1 MSEKQQYMIE
11 TKRLLLRP
19 FSMSDIDLVRSLYC
33 NEELLRYT
41 PFDVMTN
48 ERAKEHLVKIVQDW
62 EKDPLQSLEFVMI
75 KKPETPHESDE
86 EKVGRCHILIDSDT
100 DTGMIGWIFCREY
113 HGRHYARESG
123 EALIRH
129 CFDVLGLHRVNAVC
143 HPENHASRR
152 VLEQCRMRLEAHY
165 MQKCRYT
172 KNGIISW
179 EDELEYARL
188 SSEKA
193 VNPAFWEDND

>member
-1 MSEKQQYMIE
+1 MALHDETGSCGIRMIE
-11 TKRLLLRP
+11 TERLILRP
-19 FSMSDIDLVRSLYC
+19 FEADDLDIIYRIYSDSETLY
-33 NEELLRYT
+33 YT
-41 PFDVMTN
+41 PFDPMN
-48 ERAKEHLVKIVQDW
+48 MEEAKQHLNRIIEEGKQVPRLSYELAVVLKETGEKI
-62 EKDPLQSLEFVMI
+62 
-75 KKPETPHESDE
+75 
-86 EKVGRCHILIDSDT
+86 GRTHLLIDPET

-129 CFDVLGLHRVNAVC
+129 CFDVLGLHRVNAFC
-143 HPENHASRR
+143 HPGNHASRN
-152 VLEQCRMRLEAHY
+152 VLEQCGMRLEAHY
-165 MQKCRYT
+165 RQKCRYT